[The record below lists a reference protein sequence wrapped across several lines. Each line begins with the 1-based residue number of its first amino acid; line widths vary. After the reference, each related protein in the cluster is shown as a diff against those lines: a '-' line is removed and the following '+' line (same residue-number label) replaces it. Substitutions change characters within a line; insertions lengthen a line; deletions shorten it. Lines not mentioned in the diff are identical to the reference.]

1 MCTYHTCYQNET
13 KGYIVQCTECRRLQ
27 MGYGNMMIVFH
38 PDEFNSFRRLVS
50 NLQSEQPP
58 EERRQLKHIV
68 IPTPADSVRLLLSRH
83 DLAELHEMLEEAD
96 SEIKARQLL
105 ELFAVKQ

>member
-1 MCTYHTCYQNET
+1 MCTYHTCYQNDT
-13 KGYIVQCTECRRLQ
+13 RGYIVQCTECRRLQ
-27 MGYGNMMIVFH
+27 MGYGNMMIVFYQ
-38 PDEFNSFRRLVS
+38 DEFKSFMRLV
-50 NLQSEQPP
+50 NKLQAEQPP

-68 IPTPADSVRLLLSRH
+68 IPTPSDSVRLLLSRD

-105 ELFAVKQ
+105 ELFGTK

>member
-1 MCTYHTCYQNET
+1 MCTYHTCYQNES

-27 MGYGNMMIVFH
+27 MGYGNMMIVFF

-50 NLQSEQPP
+50 GLQSEQPL

-68 IPTPADSVRLLLSRH
+68 IPTPADSVRLLLSRD

-105 ELFAVKQ
+105 ELFALK